1 MMPMKRY
8 QILYHATRMLEV
20 SACDIKS
27 AETIAKEVAVREK
40 ITLFSIRELGED
52 GMPKE
57 AA

>member
-1 MMPMKRY
+1 
-8 QILYHATRMLEV
+8 MLEV